1 MELLNNEENDS
12 FRLEVSF
19 NSGVLFME
27 DGLLITA
34 ENLLAV
40 AFLPLRDF
48 LAVYKCTPIV
58 VANLTADRILALLTE
73 LLPEGLFIV
82 RNGRDI

>member
-1 MELLNNEENDS
+1 
-12 FRLEVSF
+12 
-19 NSGVLFME
+19 ME

-34 ENLLAV
+34 ENSLAV
-40 AFLPLRDF
+40 AFLLLRGF
-48 LAVYKCTPIV
+48 PAGCKCAPIA

-73 LLPEGLFIV
+73 LLPDGLFIV